1 MTPQEALD
9 LAHDRPSSCDDDLYD
24 WSVDAENALRL
35 MADRLM
41 VAEELAA
48 NYAAR
53 IDALMETFAKVC
65 GHLGVDTEAA
75 RAAPGKPSDVLIAAI
90 DSARAAMKGTQ

>member
-1 MTPQEALD
+1 MTPQQALD
-9 LAHDRPSSCDDDLYD
+9 LAHDRPTACDDDLYD

-48 NYAAR
+48 TYAAR
-53 IDALMETFAKVC
+53 IDALMLTFAKVC
-65 GHLGVDTEAA
+65 EHLGIDPEAA
-75 RAAPGKPSDVLIAAI
+75 RSAPGKPSDVLIAAI
-90 DSARAAMKGTQ
+90 DAARAAMKGTT